1 MLKNCLNAHIETA
14 KKMQNLLPLI
24 QEAGELAT
32 NTLKNGG
39 KVLIC
44 GNGGSAADSQHIA
57 AELSGRF
64 KKERVALAGIALTTD
79 TSALT
84 AIGNDY
90 GYEYVFSRQTEAL
103 ANEGDLLIG
112 ISTSGV
118 PIATLVASELNK
130 DLTIYIP
137 KKHISDEGKKI
148 TGSISQ
154 NFSAV
159 NYKRAVV
166 ADDVVTSGS
175 TLKECIKQLKEICS
189 PKLIVVLIDKSGLD
203 EIEGVPLIP
212 LIRIGVVNVEEK

>member
-1 MLKNCLNAHIETA
+1 MNKELLNKVIELKNNGLTIGEIAEELNVSMETARYLALNAE
-14 KKMQNLLPLI
+14 KLLKEEEKLSK
-24 QEAGELAT
+24 
-32 NTLKNGG
+32 LKNIDIFIDW
-39 KVLIC
+39 KNI
-44 GNGGSAADSQHIA
+44 GSSANRLKCISSIIVDILKSRNI
-57 AELSGRF
+57 EF
-64 KKERVALAGIALTTD
+64 D
-79 TSALT
+79 T
-84 AIGNDY
+84 
-90 GYEYVFSRQTEAL
+90 VV
-103 ANEGDLLIG
+103 G

-159 NYKRAVV
+159 NYKRAVIV
-166 ADDVVTSGS
+166 DDVVTSGS

>member
-1 MLKNCLNAHIETA
+1 MNKELLNKVIELKNNGLTIGEIAEELNVSMETARYLVLNAEKLLKEEEKAIKLENVDIFIDWKNIGSSANRLKCISSIIVDILKSRNIE
-14 KKMQNLLPLI
+14 
-24 QEAGELAT
+24 
-32 NTLKNGG
+32 
-39 KVLIC
+39 
-44 GNGGSAADSQHIA
+44 
-57 AELSGRF
+57 F
-64 KKERVALAGIALTTD
+64 D
-79 TSALT
+79 T
-84 AIGNDY
+84 
-90 GYEYVFSRQTEAL
+90 VV
-103 ANEGDLLIG
+103 G

-166 ADDVVTSGS
+166 VDDVVTSGS

-189 PKLIVVLIDKSGLD
+189 PKLVVVLIDKSGLD

>member
-1 MLKNCLNAHIETA
+1 MNKELLNKVIELKNNGLTIGEIAEELNVSMETARYLALNAE
-14 KKMQNLLPLI
+14 KLLKEEEKLSK
-24 QEAGELAT
+24 
-32 NTLKNGG
+32 LKNIDIFIDW
-39 KVLIC
+39 KNI
-44 GNGGSAADSQHIA
+44 GSSANRLKCISSIIVDILKSRNI
-57 AELSGRF
+57 EF
-64 KKERVALAGIALTTD
+64 D
-79 TSALT
+79 T
-84 AIGNDY
+84 
-90 GYEYVFSRQTEAL
+90 VV
-103 ANEGDLLIG
+103 G

-130 DLTIYIP
+130 ELTIYIP

-159 NYKRAVV
+159 NYKRAVIV
-166 ADDVVTSGS
+166 DDVVTSGS

-212 LIRIGVVNVEEK
+212 MIRIGVVNVEEK

>member
-1 MLKNCLNAHIETA
+1 MNKELLNKVIELKNNGLTIGEIAEELNVSMETARYLALNAE
-14 KKMQNLLPLI
+14 KLLKEEEKLSK
-24 QEAGELAT
+24 
-32 NTLKNGG
+32 LKNIDIFIDW
-39 KVLIC
+39 KNI
-44 GNGGSAADSQHIA
+44 GSSANRLKCISSIIVDILKSRNI
-57 AELSGRF
+57 EF
-64 KKERVALAGIALTTD
+64 D
-79 TSALT
+79 T
-84 AIGNDY
+84 
-90 GYEYVFSRQTEAL
+90 VV
-103 ANEGDLLIG
+103 G

-130 DLTIYIP
+130 ELTIYIP

-159 NYKRAVV
+159 NYKRAVIV
-166 ADDVVTSGS
+166 DDVVTSGS

-189 PKLIVVLIDKSGLD
+189 PKLIVVLIDKSVLD

>member
-1 MLKNCLNAHIETA
+1 MNKELLNKVIELKNNGLTIGEIAEELNVSMETARYLALNAE
-14 KKMQNLLPLI
+14 KLLKEEEKLSK
-24 QEAGELAT
+24 
-32 NTLKNGG
+32 LKNIDIFIDW
-39 KVLIC
+39 KNI
-44 GNGGSAADSQHIA
+44 GSSANRLKCISSIIVDILKSRNI
-57 AELSGRF
+57 EF
-64 KKERVALAGIALTTD
+64 D
-79 TSALT
+79 T
-84 AIGNDY
+84 
-90 GYEYVFSRQTEAL
+90 VV
-103 ANEGDLLIG
+103 G

-130 DLTIYIP
+130 ELTIYIP

-159 NYKRAVV
+159 NYKRAVIV
-166 ADDVVTSGS
+166 DDVVTSGS

>member
-1 MLKNCLNAHIETA
+1 MNKELLNKVIELKNNGLTIGEIAEELNVSMETARYLALNAEKLLKEEEKLSKLKKIDIFIDWKNIGSSANRLKCISSIIVDILKSRNIE
-14 KKMQNLLPLI
+14 
-24 QEAGELAT
+24 
-32 NTLKNGG
+32 
-39 KVLIC
+39 
-44 GNGGSAADSQHIA
+44 
-57 AELSGRF
+57 F
-64 KKERVALAGIALTTD
+64 D
-79 TSALT
+79 T
-84 AIGNDY
+84 
-90 GYEYVFSRQTEAL
+90 VV
-103 ANEGDLLIG
+103 G

-130 DLTIYIP
+130 ELTIYIP

-159 NYKRAVV
+159 NYKRAVIV
-166 ADDVVTSGS
+166 DDVVTSGS

>member
-1 MLKNCLNAHIETA
+1 MNKELLNKVIELKNNGLTIGEIAEELNVSMETARYLVLNAEKLLKEEEKAIKLENVDIFIDWKNIGSSANRLKCISSIIVDILKSRNIE
-14 KKMQNLLPLI
+14 
-24 QEAGELAT
+24 
-32 NTLKNGG
+32 
-39 KVLIC
+39 
-44 GNGGSAADSQHIA
+44 
-57 AELSGRF
+57 F
-64 KKERVALAGIALTTD
+64 D
-79 TSALT
+79 T
-84 AIGNDY
+84 
-90 GYEYVFSRQTEAL
+90 VV
-103 ANEGDLLIG
+103 G

-166 ADDVVTSGS
+166 VDDVVTSGS

-189 PKLIVVLIDKSGLD
+189 PKLVVVLIDKSGLD

-212 LIRIGVVNVEEK
+212 LIRIGAVNVEEE